1 MKKIEWG
8 NKELPNLPLDKLNKL
23 SVKSMM
29 DLEKLKQ
36 ASEKWTGSKHTK
48 ETKKKQSAKK
58 KGKVAFA
65 CTDPATRAKA
75 AKTLSK
81 GVKAYTYPD
90 MKFVGEYLNTIEA
103 EKALGISRTLI
114 VSVARG
120 AHKHTKGYTFEYI
133 RKTKSKVRDGKKVK
147 AFTYPDLKF
156 VGEYKSLTQAGKI
169 LKVKASYISAVLNN
183 NKIKS
188 TGGYTFKYVQ

>member
-36 ASEKWTGSKHTK
+36 ASEKWTGSKHTE
-48 ETKKKQSAKK
+48 ETKKKQSSKK

-75 AKTLSK
+75 GKTLSK

-90 MKFVGEYLNTIEA
+90 MKFVGEWSKNEEA
-103 EKALGISRTLI
+103 GKALDIHPSI
-114 VSVARG
+114 VASVARG
-120 AHKHTKGYTFEYI
+120 VHKQIKGYTFRYN
-133 RKTKSKVRDGKKVK
+133 R
-147 AFTYPDLKF
+147 
-156 VGEYKSLTQAGKI
+156 
-169 LKVKASYISAVLNN
+169 
-183 NKIKS
+183 
-188 TGGYTFKYVQ
+188 